1 MRPQR
6 PRRAGVMWLKNA
18 HSEVGCGIRRVFAI
32 RSRPRRH
39 LCTELCTGSVD
50 NAVPLRRRPPRRSG
64 TESAVTSSQRLWDT
78 FCAPGS
84 PRPCFPTTKLV
95 LMTEGHRHV
104 SESEEEAPG
113 EESLATAKL
122 RADVARQQ
130 MRLAKDQL
138 KRARNFAVARDS
150 SPGAS
155 SSDSLTC
162 RCPSVMRTSL
172 SSGNQVGAIR
182 APEKSPTTF
191 VTMSP
196 HIGSGGRGEAPPGT
210 PRYPQ
215 NLCITLCTNGDGVVS
230 GSQKHGGF
238 HVPPWSEHFLTTSR
252 PRAVRH
258 CGRLGGCDTNRPA

>member
-1 MRPQR
+1 MARRGIHAGRFVTHRPMRPQR

-50 NAVPLRRRPPRRSG
+50 NAVPLRRRPPRQSG

-138 KRARNFAVARDS
+138 KRARKRFKEARREARRARKLAAMARRAWKRQKRRRKGGDDARRPATAGRPSSVALR
-150 SPGAS
+150 A
-155 SSDSLTC
+155 
-162 RCPSVMRTSL
+162 RART
-172 SSGNQVGAIR
+172 ARR
-182 APEKSPTTF
+182 AAAKRGGKAGRKSARST
-191 VTMSP
+191 VRRR
-196 HIGSGGRGEAPPGT
+196 GRGK
-210 PRYPQ
+210 R
-215 NLCITLCTNGDGVVS
+215 
-230 GSQKHGGF
+230 
-238 HVPPWSEHFLTTSR
+238 SR
-252 PRAVRH
+252 AASATRKR
-258 CGRLGGCDTNRPA
+258 R